1 MQNGGQLLVQSLV
14 ALGATRAFGVPGE
27 SYLAVLDA
35 LHDTGG
41 QLDFTLCRN
50 EGGAAFMAAAWG
62 KLTGSPG
69 ICMVTRGPGV
79 TNASIGIHTAMQ
91 DSAPMII
98 FVGQVGTDLQG
109 REAFQEIDYRAV
121 FGTMAKW
128 AVEITHVDRI
138 PEILSRAWMTALSG
152 RPGPV
157 VIALPEDMLT
167 TLTATPP
174 LTHAATIREPSP
186 DAATLDDALA
196 LLRAAQ
202 RPLILLGG
210 CNWTDAGRQAMQAFA
225 EASDI
230 PVLAAFRFQDR
241 FDNHSA
247 VYAGEAGV
255 GMPPHVRK
263 LILEADTI
271 LALNI
276 RFGEMTTDAYTLLDV
291 PVPKQRLIHIHPSD
305 REIGKI
311 YQPTLGIQAGPNA
324 FAAALRPISGPWG
337 TWRENARAGYEA
349 SFDAPA
355 QPSPVDMVAVTAH
368 LREVLPDDV
377 ILTNGAGNFTV
388 WPNKFF
394 KFGPK
399 ARLLAPQSGAM
410 GYGLPAAIAAK
421 VAHPGSHSRLLCGGR
436 RFSDELPGTWHR
448 HAGGR
453 AAHRVDPEQRH
464 LWHHPRASGTQLPR
478 PRVGHRSGQP
488 RFQRACPC
496 LWLSRRTGRDHRRL
510 PRRLCP
516 RAGIENRGG
525 AGSEHLGRGDHPT
538 SDPVAD
544 ARQRPCGKGK
554 TVMPADPARPPVRLG
569 ADIGGTFTD
578 IVLEVGDR
586 LYSTKILTDYTA
598 PEQPILDGITLLL
611 AEAGL
616 SPADLDIVIHGT
628 TLATN
633 ALIERRGART
643 AFVTTEGFRDVV
655 EMRTENRFDQYDL
668 NLRLPLPLVP
678 REDRFPVA
686 GRIGA
691 EGQELAPLDEAAL
704 EALADHI
711 AKGDYGAVAIGFIH
725 SYMNPAH
732 ERRARDII
740 AARVDLPI
748 SISAEVSPQ
757 MREFERFNTVCAN
770 AYVRPQ
776 MADYLKRLQIRLAE
790 TGATCP
796 VYMIHSGGGL
806 IDVDTAAEFPV
817 RLVESGPA
825 GGAIFAADIA
835 RRFGLDR
842 VVSYDMGGTTA
853 KICLIED
860 FAPKTARSFEVARTT
875 RFAKGS
881 GMPISIPVIEMI
893 EIGAGGGSHRLGRQ
907 HGPHPDRPG
916 IRRIGTR
923 PRLLSTRWRA
933 ARHYGCRS
941 GVGQDRPR
949 QFRRRRNP
957 PVTPRRRGRHRAGSG
972 QPPVTRHRSRRLW
985 HLRGG
990 R

>member
-196 LLRAAQ
+196 LLQAAQ

-241 FDNHSA
+241 FDNHSP

-324 FAAALRPISGPWG
+324 FAAALRPVSGPWAK
-337 TWRENARAGYEA
+337 WRENAHAGYEA

-421 VAHPGSHSRLLCGGR
+421 VAHPDRTVVCFAGDGDFQMNCP
-436 RFSDELPGTWHR
+436 ELGTAMQ
-448 HAGGR
+448 AGAQPIVLILNNGTYGTIR
-453 AAHRVDPEQRH
+453 AHQER
-464 LWHHPRASGTQLPR
+464 
-478 PRVGHRSGQP
+478 
-488 RFQRACPC
+488 
-496 LWLSRRTGRDHRRL
+496 
-510 PRRLCP
+510 
-516 RAGIENRGG
+516 NY
-525 AGSEHLGRGDHPT
+525 
-538 SDPVAD
+538 
-544 ARQRPCGKGK
+544 
-554 TVMPADPARPPVRLG
+554 PARVSATDLVNPDFSALARAYGFHAERVETTADFPAAFARALASKTG
-569 ADIGGTFTD
+569 A
-578 IVLEVGDR
+578 VL
-586 LYSTKILTDYTA
+586 
-598 PEQPILDGITLLL
+598 
-611 AEAGL
+611 
-616 SPADLDIVIHGT
+616 
-628 TLATN
+628 
-633 ALIERRGART
+633 
-643 AFVTTEGFRDVV
+643 
-655 EMRTENRFDQYDL
+655 DL
-668 NLRLPLPLVP
+668 N
-678 REDRFPVA
+678 
-686 GRIGA
+686 
-691 EGQELAPLDEAAL
+691 
-704 EALADHI
+704 
-711 AKGDYGAVAIGFIH
+711 
-725 SYMNPAH
+725 
-732 ERRARDII
+732 
-740 AARVDLPI
+740 
-748 SISAEVSPQ
+748 ISAEAITPRQTLSQ
-757 MREFERFNTVCAN
+757 MRAN
-770 AYVRPQ
+770 A
-776 MADYLKRLQIRLAE
+776 LA
-790 TGATCP
+790 
-796 VYMIHSGGGL
+796 
-806 IDVDTAAEFPV
+806 
-817 RLVESGPA
+817 
-825 GGAIFAADIA
+825 
-835 RRFGLDR
+835 
-842 VVSYDMGGTTA
+842 A
-853 KICLIED
+853 KEK
-860 FAPKTARSFEVARTT
+860 P
-875 RFAKGS
+875 
-881 GMPISIPVIEMI
+881 
-893 EIGAGGGSHRLGRQ
+893 
-907 HGPHPDRPG
+907 
-916 IRRIGTR
+916 
-923 PRLLSTRWRA
+923 
-933 ARHYGCRS
+933 
-941 GVGQDRPR
+941 
-949 QFRRRRNP
+949 
-957 PVTPRRRGRHRAGSG
+957 
-972 QPPVTRHRSRRLW
+972 
-985 HLRGG
+985 
-990 R
+990 